1 MPRKQTNTFS
11 AGDTKECDT
20 NSNLAGMRQMKE
32 EIDREIVIYRVHTS
46 HQLKWD
52 LHLNICQVLLPLSS
66 PPRLAWVCRK
76 KGALRTSPIRSV
88 VAAADIGWMQG
99 CRSMEKIIEWIVNR
113 R

>member
-52 LHLNICQVLLPLSS
+52 LHLNICQVLLPLSF
-66 PPRLAWVCRK
+66 PRLAWVCRK
-76 KGALRTSPIRSV
+76 KGALRTPSIRSV
-88 VAAADIGWMQG
+88 VAAADIGRMDG
-99 CRSMEKIIEWIVNR
+99 CRAAVQWRK
-113 R
+113 